1 MSDLAGGLVERVRA
15 VRYKVAR
22 VSPLPLLVR
31 IGIFLVVFAGFLLAY
46 PVQMLAPRS
55 LLALAVAAVLPA
67 VAPRRL
73 WPTFAALVTVGGWL
87 LAILGYDRPPALWR
101 LLAVAT
107 LLYLAHT
114 LCALAALLPYDGL
127 IDPDLVLR
135 WLARAGG
142 VVLGS
147 AVLGVVLAWLGGV
160 GGTDGTQVATVVGLL
175 VAVGLSALLGW
186 LLRRR

>member
-1 MSDLAGGLVERVRA
+1 MTDAVVERVRA
-15 VRYKVAR
+15 LRYAAAR

-31 IGIFLVVFAGFLLAY
+31 GGIFLTVLAGFLLAY
-46 PVQMLAPRS
+46 PVQALTARS

-67 VAPRRL
+67 FGPRRI
-73 WPTFAALVTVGGWL
+73 WPTFTALVTVAGWL
-87 LAILGYDRPPALWR
+87 LATLGFDRPPALWR

-107 LLYLAHT
+107 LLYLAHS
-114 LCALAALLPYDGL
+114 LCAIAALLPYDGL
-127 IDPDLVLR
+127 IDPDVVFR
-135 WLARAGG
+135 WLGRAGG
-142 VVLGS
+142 VVLAS

-160 GGTDGTQVATVVGLL
+160 GGTDGSQAATVVGLL

>member
-1 MSDLAGGLVERVRA
+1 MTDALIERVRA
-15 VRYKVAR
+15 VRYAAAR

-31 IGIFLVVFAGFLLAY
+31 GGIFLVVLAGFLLAY
-46 PVQMLAPRS
+46 PVQALTPRS
-55 LLALAVAAVLPA
+55 LLALTIAAVLPA
-67 VAPRRL
+67 VGPRRV
-73 WPTFAALVTVGGWL
+73 WPTFTALVTVAGWL
-87 LAILGYDRPPALWR
+87 LATLGFDRPPALWR
-101 LLAVAT
+101 LLTVAT

-142 VVLGS
+142 VVLAS
-147 AVLGVVLAWLGGV
+147 AVVGIVLAWLGGV
-160 GGTDGTQVATVVGLL
+160 GGSAGSQVATVVGLL

>member
-1 MSDLAGGLVERVRA
+1 MTDALIERVRA
-15 VRYKVAR
+15 VRYAAAR

-31 IGIFLVVFAGFLLAY
+31 GGIFLVVLAGFLLAY
-46 PVQMLAPRS
+46 PVQALIPRS
-55 LLALAVAAVLPA
+55 LLALTIAAVLPA
-67 VAPRRL
+67 VGPRRV
-73 WPTFAALVTVGGWL
+73 WPTFTALVTVAGWL
-87 LAILGYDRPPALWR
+87 LATLGFDRPPALWR

-142 VVLGS
+142 VVLAS
-147 AVLGVVLAWLGGV
+147 AVVGIVLAWLGGV
-160 GGTDGTQVATVVGLL
+160 GGSAGSQVATVVGLL

>member
-1 MSDLAGGLVERVRA
+1 MNAIVERVRG
-15 VRYKVAR
+15 VRYRVAR
-22 VSPLPLLVR
+22 VSALPLLVR
-31 IGIFLVVFAGFLLAY
+31 GGIFLVVLAGFLLAY
-46 PVQMLAPRS
+46 PVQMLAPRA

-67 VAPRRL
+67 VGPRRL
-73 WPTFAALVTVGGWL
+73 WPTFAALVTIAGWL
-87 LAILGYDRPPALWR
+87 LATLGYDRPPALWR

-127 IDPDLVLR
+127 IDPDVVLR

-142 VVLGS
+142 VVLAS
-147 AVLGVVLAWLGGV
+147 AVLGIVLAWLGGV
-160 GGTDGTQVATVVGLL
+160 GDVGGSQAATVAGLL
-175 VAVGLSALLGW
+175 VAVGLSALLEW

>member
-1 MSDLAGGLVERVRA
+1 MDAVVERIRGL
-15 VRYKVAR
+15 RYAAAR

-31 IGIFLVVFAGFLLAY
+31 GAIFLVVLAGLLLAY
-46 PVQMLAPRS
+46 PVQVLAPRG
-55 LLALAVAAVLPA
+55 LLALTVAAVLPA
-67 VAPRRL
+67 VGPRRV
-73 WPTFAALVTVGGWL
+73 WPTFTALVTVAGWL
-87 LAILGYDRPPALWR
+87 LATLGFDRPPALWR

-142 VVLGS
+142 VVLAS
-147 AVLGVVLAWLGGV
+147 AVVGIVLAGLGGV
-160 GGTDGTQVATVVGLL
+160 GGTAGSQVATVVGLL